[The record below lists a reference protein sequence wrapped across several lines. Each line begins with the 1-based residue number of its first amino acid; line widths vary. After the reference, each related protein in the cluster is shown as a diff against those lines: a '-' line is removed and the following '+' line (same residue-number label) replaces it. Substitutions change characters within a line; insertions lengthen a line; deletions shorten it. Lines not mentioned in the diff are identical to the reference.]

1 MLAEQDHSLIRRET
15 AIPGFR
21 YLLNPDR
28 LASLLE
34 TACGIRGL
42 QDLRLNY
49 LRYKPGMNCI
59 ARFKF
64 LAGGEWSY
72 GYAKAFGADAGI
84 KLQKAREQPDCSSPL
99 GPGRIML
106 DAEQILVCF
115 FPNDAK
121 LGSLCRL
128 AEQRSREEL
137 LSRIFKSHSGWEK
150 AEFTPLNYKP
160 ERRLVARFTNL
171 AGDCA
176 AVKFYSR
183 AEFKKV
189 RKFRKRLRDTEG
201 VRIPAWIGG
210 SKEHR
215 VLAHAW
221 LPGSTLRSYVAGGD
235 LATVEAAGEAIAH
248 FHNGS
253 QPGLKSR
260 KPKEIASSLKA
271 LAQELAILLPEIQD
285 PANKLARQL
294 ARWWLHRDRPRI
306 PIHGDF
312 YDKQVTAG
320 DGGVALI
327 DIDNAHLGDPLSD
340 IGCFVAHLERNAINH
355 QLEASDIPSVVS
367 AFLGGYQS
375 IRPGLDM
382 AELNR
387 HIALSLFQLIHNP
400 FRDRAEDWPAQTRT
414 LLQRCSE
421 LFVSADDPNDPGRG

>member
-1 MLAEQDHSLIRRET
+1 MLAAEDHSLIRRET
-15 AIPGFR
+15 AIPGFGH
-21 YLLNPDR
+21 LLHSSR
-28 LASLLE
+28 LAALVES
-34 TACGIRGL
+34 AGSIANM
-42 QDLRLNY
+42 QDLRLDY

-59 ARFKF
+59 ARFDIQVDG
-64 LAGGEWSY
+64 AWSY
-72 GYAKAFGADAGI
+72 GYAKAFGADADI
-84 KLQKAREQPDCSSPL
+84 KLQKAREQADCSSPL
-99 GPGRIML
+99 GPGRITL
-106 DAEQILVCF
+106 DEEQILLCF

-128 AEQRSREEL
+128 AEQRTREEL
-137 LSRIFKSHSGWEK
+137 LARIFKSHSGWEQ

-160 ERRLVARFTNL
+160 ERRFVARFTS
-171 AGDCA
+171 ASGESA
-176 AVKFYSR
+176 TIKFYSQT
-183 AEFKKV
+183 EFKKV
-189 RKFRKRLRDTEG
+189 RKFRKRLQDNES

-294 ARWWLHRDRPRI
+294 AHWWRHRDRPRI

-355 QLEASDIPSVVS
+355 QLVASDIPSVVS

-382 AELNR
+382 GELNR

-400 FRDRAEDWPAQTRT
+400 FRDRAEDWPAQTRR

-421 LFVSADDPNDPGRG
+421 LFDSADDPNDPGRG